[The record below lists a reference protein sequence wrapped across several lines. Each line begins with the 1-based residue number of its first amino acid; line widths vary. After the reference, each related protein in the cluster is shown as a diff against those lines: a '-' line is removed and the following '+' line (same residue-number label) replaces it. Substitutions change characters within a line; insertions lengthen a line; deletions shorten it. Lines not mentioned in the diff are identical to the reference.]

1 MVKNDIKVYSEKW
14 NDTENKK
21 NEINSKMYI

>member
-1 MVKNDIKVYSEKW
+1 MVKNDIKIYSEKL